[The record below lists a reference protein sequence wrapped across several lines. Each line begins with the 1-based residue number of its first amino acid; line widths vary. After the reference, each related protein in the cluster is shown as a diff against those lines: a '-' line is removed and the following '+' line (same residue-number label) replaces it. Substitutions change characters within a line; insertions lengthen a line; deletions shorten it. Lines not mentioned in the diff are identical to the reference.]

1 LGRKADGAKA
11 LFAFLFFAKKE
22 SPLQKNAE
30 GFSDA
35 IWGFIFFVQELPTT
49 SRIG

>member
-11 LFAFLFFAKKE
+11 LFAFLFAKKE
-22 SPLQKNAE
+22 SPLRFFAE